1 MTPRDLDGLDEVA
14 ARILEGSYADEPP
27 RGQRAFVLDRLCG
40 AAADAPAPRD
50 EALHAAGARALEV
63 VYASQPP
70 REQRSVVLDVIEERQ
85 PLHVSARA
93 PREGVLALV
102 STLAAACVVIAV
114 AVGLRDEAP
123 PAWLQH
129 AAAPSGEDARPDLV
143 RAHGMLQ
150 PRTVMLPGV
159 AVHGTTPAANQ
170 AVANLRRA
178 CEAGEALSC
187 RRVGTLYQ
195 SGRGVSPSAD
205 QATGYFERACRAG
218 DGRACQLRD
227 AMRRRGLVD
236 QLNKV
241 DQDDIIDAEYFNTL
255 GL

>member
-1 MTPRDLDGLDEVA
+1 MKPRDLDGLDEVA
-14 ARILEGSYADEPP
+14 ARILEGSYADEAP

-40 AAADAPAPRD
+40 VTADPPPPRD
-50 EALHAAGARALEV
+50 EPLRATGARALEAA
-63 VYASQPP
+63 YASVPP
-70 REQRSVVLDVIEERQ
+70 REQRSVVLDVIEESQ
-85 PLHVSARA
+85 PLHLSARA

-123 PAWLQH
+123 PTWLQH
-129 AAAPSGEDARPDLV
+129 AATPSGEGAGPELV

-150 PRTVMLPGV
+150 PRTVVLPGV
-159 AVHGTTPAANQ
+159 AVHAPPAANQ

>member
-1 MTPRDLDGLDEVA
+1 MKPRDHDGLDEVA

-27 RGQRAFVLDRLCG
+27 RGQRAAVLDLLCG
-40 AAADAPAPRD
+40 PPPSPQD
-50 EALHAAGARALEV
+50 EALHTAGARVLEAA
-63 VYASQPP
+63 YATPAS

-85 PLHVSARA
+85 PLHLSARA

-102 STLAAACVVIAV
+102 STLAAACVVVAV

-123 PAWLQH
+123 PTWLQH
-129 AAAPSGEDARPDLV
+129 AAAPSREEARPDLV
-143 RAHGMLQ
+143 RAHGLLQ
-150 PRTVMLPGV
+150 ARTVVLPGV
-159 AVHGTTPAANQ
+159 AVHGTPAARQ
-170 AVANLRRA
+170 AIANLRRA

-195 SGRGVSPSAD
+195 SGRGVSASAD
-205 QATGYFERACRAG
+205 EATGYFERACRAG

>member
-1 MTPRDLDGLDEVA
+1 M
-14 ARILEGSYADEPP
+14 
-27 RGQRAFVLDRLCG
+27 
-40 AAADAPAPRD
+40 
-50 EALHAAGARALEV
+50 
-63 VYASQPP
+63 
-70 REQRSVVLDVIEERQ
+70 RSTIPISV
-85 PLHVSARA
+85 PSRA

-102 STLAAACVVIAV
+102 STLAAACVVVAV

-123 PAWLQH
+123 PTWLQH
-129 AAAPSGEDARPDLV
+129 AAAPSGEDPRPDLV

-150 PRTVMLPGV
+150 ARTVVLPGV
-159 AVHGTTPAANQ
+159 AIHATTAASQ

-205 QATGYFERACRAG
+205 QATGYFDRACRAG

-227 AMRRRGLVD
+227 SMRRRGIVD

-241 DQDDIIDAEYFNTL
+241 DQEDIIDAEYFNTL